1 MTLTGPLP
9 RARLLV
15 LSLAGLAAAN
25 LLAPH
30 LPDPGS
36 AGQVVWVAAVA
47 FPLATLTP
55 QALCDLRAGR
65 PVLAA
70 GAIVAAVLAAG
81 LIAAG
86 LGGTPATLAKLVCAS
101 LVGMLLGSLLSS
113 LGEVAVIAVLVAAVD
128 IYSVAAGPTHA
139 IAAHHPSLL
148 GDFTLTLVAPGGGGS
163 GQIGSSDLALF
174 ALFLTAAVRFGLP
187 RWRSWGW
194 MTASFGATMAVAW
207 GFDAALPAL
216 PLLGLAFLV
225 SAAPVLLAAR
235 GSRDSPE
242 RES

>member
-1 MTLTGPLP
+1 ML
-9 RARLLV
+9 AVSLV
-15 LSLAGLAAAN
+15 GLAAAN
-25 LLAPH
+25 LIAPQ
-30 LPDPGS
+30 LPDPGT
-36 AGQVVWVAAVA
+36 AGQVAWVAAIG

-55 QALCDLRAGR
+55 AALCGLRARR
-65 PVLAA
+65 PTLVA
-70 GAIVAAVLAAG
+70 GAILAAA
-81 LIAAG
+81 LAAAMIAAG
-86 LGGTPATLAKLVCAS
+86 LGGTPATLAKLVAAT

-113 LGEVAVIAVLVAAVD
+113 LPEVAMIALLVAAVD

-148 GDFTLTLVAPGGGGS
+148 GDFTLTLVSPGGAGN

-187 RWRSWGW
+187 RWRTWGW
-194 MTASFGATMAVAW
+194 MTASFGATLALAS

-216 PLLGLAFLV
+216 PLLSLAFLAG
-225 SAAPVLLAAR
+225 AAPSLLRAAR